1 MVITLIFYTHYD
13 SGLSKRKNGSMPI
26 EPLKISGEAKL
37 DSVDGI
43 EVFISVFKHLDGW
56 ALPCEVRGGVRCQHL
71 RRVLLSN
78 MQSWVCV
85 HFECCMSG
93 FIVNSMY

>member
-56 ALPCEVRGGVRCQHL
+56 ALPCEVRGGY
-71 RRVLLSN
+71 
-78 MQSWVCV
+78 
-85 HFECCMSG
+85 G
-93 FIVNSMY
+93 VNI